1 MTNEMQAVKQVNEE
15 PPMDTVEVTPEK
27 LAEQTKADSLSR
39 LDTMLSDIR
48 AMHAS
53 GTLTGFVMLATTAD
67 GQLHQ
72 STLPGQHFGTTL
84 HMFELHK
91 GVNVLQALLGSKGG
105 A

>member
-1 MTNEMQAVKQVNEE
+1 MTNEVQAVDANE
-15 PPMDTVEVTPEK
+15 PVQSVEVTPEE
-27 LAEQTKADSLSR
+27 LAEQAKADSLSR

-48 AMHAS
+48 AMHVS

-91 GVNVLQALLGSKGG
+91 GVNVLQALMGSKGG